1 MVIGI
6 MQNII
11 DEHLWQEIISPDSF
25 SGEVRFRETMK
36 KHTSLKIGGLADVF
50 AFPQDAVSLKNM
62 LILLEEKSIPFV
74 PVGGG
79 TNLLVR
85 DGGIGGVVVSL
96 RDFRRIEIVK
106 EENDLVSIFVESGV
120 PLQRLVI
127 FSKENGYSGIEG
139 LVGIPGSVGGAIA
152 GNAGA
157 FGYEIKNVLVSV
169 IVINAEGKMDK
180 MSAGELGLEYRAS
193 KIPTGSII
201 LGANIKMRRDIKED
215 ITKRIDAFLREKS
228 ERQPISKLSAGCVFK
243 NPEGT
248 SAGRLIDEAGCK
260 GMRIGDVEV
269 SAVHANFFINRGNAS
284 ASDFIRLMDEV
295 RTKVISIFGVEL
307 EPEIRIVGR

>member
-1 MVIGI
+1 

-11 DEHLWQEIISPDSF
+11 DEELWQEIISPDSF

-50 AFPQDAVSLKNM
+50 ASPQDAVSLKNM

-96 RDFRRIEIVK
+96 RDFRRIEIV
-106 EENDLVSIFVESGV
+106 EEEKDLVTVFVESGV
-120 PLQRLVI
+120 PLQRFVI
-127 FSKENGYSGIEG
+127 FSKENGHSGIEG

-169 IVINAEGKMDK
+169 TVMHAGGKMDK

-193 KIPTGSII
+193 KILTGSII

-215 ITKRIDAFLREKS
+215 IAKRIDAFLREKR
-228 ERQPISKLSAGCVFK
+228 ERQPISELSAGCVFK
-243 NPEGT
+243 NPEGA

>member
-1 MVIGI
+1 

-50 AFPQDAVSLKNM
+50 ASPQDAVSLKNM

-96 RDFRRIEIVK
+96 RDFRRIEIV
-106 EENDLVSIFVESGV
+106 EEEKDLVAVFVESGV
-120 PLQRLVI
+120 PLQRFVI
-127 FSKENGYSGIEG
+127 FSKENGHSGIEG

-169 IVINAEGKMDK
+169 TVMHAGGKMDK

>member
-1 MVIGI
+1 
-6 MQNII
+6 MQDII

-25 SGEVRFRETMK
+25 SGEVRFMEPMK
-36 KHTSLKIGGLADVF
+36 KHTSLKIGGTADVF
-50 AFPQDAVSLKNM
+50 ASPQDAVSLKNM
-62 LILLEEKSIPFV
+62 LILLKEKSIPFV

-79 TNLLVR
+79 TNLLVK
-85 DGGIGGVVVSL
+85 DGGIDGVVVSL

-106 EENDLVSIFVESGV
+106 EENDLVSVFVESGV
-120 PLQRLVI
+120 PLQRLVV
-127 FSKENGYSGIEG
+127 FSREKGYSGIEG

-152 GNAGA
+152 GNAGS

-169 IVINAEGKMDK
+169 IVMHADGKMDK

-193 KIPTGSII
+193 KIPAGSII
-201 LGANIKMRRDIKED
+201 LGADIKMRRDIKED

-243 NPEGT
+243 NPEGA

-307 EPEIRIVGR
+307 EPEIRIVGKG

>member
-1 MVIGI
+1 

-50 AFPQDAVSLKNM
+50 ASPQDAVSLKNM

-96 RDFRRIEIVK
+96 RDFRRIEIV
-106 EENDLVSIFVESGV
+106 EEEKDLVTVFVESGV
-120 PLQRLVI
+120 PLQRFVI
-127 FSKENGYSGIEG
+127 FSKENGHSGIEG

-169 IVINAEGKMDK
+169 TVMHAGGKMDK

-215 ITKRIDAFLREKS
+215 IAKRIDAFLREKR
-228 ERQPISKLSAGCVFK
+228 ERQPISELSAGCVFK
-243 NPEGT
+243 NPEGA

>member
-1 MVIGI
+1 

-11 DEHLWQEIISPDSF
+11 DEELWQEIISPDSF

-50 AFPQDAVSLKNM
+50 ASPQDAVSLKNM

-96 RDFRRIEIVK
+96 RDFRRIEIV
-106 EENDLVSIFVESGV
+106 EEEKDLVTVFVESGV
-120 PLQRLVI
+120 PLQRFVI

-169 IVINAEGKMDK
+169 IVINAEGKMDR

-215 ITKRIDAFLREKS
+215 IAKRIDAFLREKR
-228 ERQPISKLSAGCVFK
+228 ERQPISELSAGCVFK
-243 NPEGT
+243 NPEGA